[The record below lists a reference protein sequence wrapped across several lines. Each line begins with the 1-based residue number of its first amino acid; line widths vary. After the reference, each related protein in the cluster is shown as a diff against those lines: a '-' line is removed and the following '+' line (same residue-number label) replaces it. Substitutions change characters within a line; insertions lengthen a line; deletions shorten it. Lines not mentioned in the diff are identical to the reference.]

1 MTLIWG
7 ILALVGMGIGVLFFG
22 ILFERAVKW
31 GGRKWKARRNRCCFR
46 RITRRGYKIE
56 ALPIRG
62 KRWED
67 EL

>member
-7 ILALVGMGIGVLFFG
+7 ILALVGMGIGVLFIG
-22 ILFERAVKW
+22 ILFERAVRW
-31 GGRKWKARRNRCCFR
+31 GERKRMVRRNRYCFR